1 MYSPRW
7 NQIKPLEIITL
18 VIRFSMQKLICSMPA
33 RLIVHVPWT
42 ADYQRYDSQ
51 WLLRSPTS
59 SQLDSGVVRNSH
71 KHHLHV
77 GSWALKGGSPTSLF
91 ERCVCKTTAKWRDK
105 RQTKRKTKTPNPLV
119 LDRALSRCFVCWL
132 VCLLVSCVFVCLS
145 VCVCL
150 FVSLLLGLFVCG
162 CLFPCLLARLVCLWE
177 REKEE
182 SRKRLLKL
190 NVSQHPSFLFCL
202 CFSLRVALFDSI
214 AGLRK
219 QKCKNDCCKK

>member
-1 MYSPRW
+1 MC
-7 NQIKPLEIITL
+7 LEQRITNVMIPSGFWDHRPAHNSTAVLLGTHTNIIYML
-18 VIRFSMQKLICSMPA
+18 VAGHWRADHQPHYLSVVFA
-33 RLIVHVPWT
+33 R
-42 ADYQRYDSQ
+42 QR
-51 WLLRSPTS
+51 P
-59 SQLDSGVVRNSH
+59 SG
-71 KHHLHV
+71 
-77 GSWALKGGSPTSLF
+77 
-91 ERCVCKTTAKWRDK
+91 DK

>member
-1 MYSPRW
+1 MC
-7 NQIKPLEIITL
+7 LEQRITNVMIPSGFWDHRPAHNSTAVLLGTHTNIIYML
-18 VIRFSMQKLICSMPA
+18 VAGHWRADHQPHYLSVVFA
-33 RLIVHVPWT
+33 R
-42 ADYQRYDSQ
+42 QR
-51 WLLRSPTS
+51 RS
-59 SQLDSGVVRNSH
+59 G
-71 KHHLHV
+71 
-77 GSWALKGGSPTSLF
+77 
-91 ERCVCKTTAKWRDK
+91 DK

-145 VCVCL
+145 VCV
-150 FVSLLLGLFVCG
+150 SVCS
-162 CLFPCLLARLVCLWE
+162 FPCFLVCLCVAVCFLACLLGWFVCE

-190 NVSQHPSFLFCL
+190 NVSQHPIFLFCL